1 MTVRSRSLTRTRSV
15 LVAHISMTPNRSS
28 RLQRTKRN
36 SVPSTVRGLIAFG
49 DVTNTASCGC
59 VTIWCRSIAEACDR

>member
-15 LVAHISMTPNRSS
+15 FVAHSSTMPNMSS
-28 RLQRTKRN
+28 GLQRTKRN
-36 SVPSTVRGLIAFG
+36 SVPSTVRGRIAFG

-59 VTIWCRSIAEACDR
+59 VTIWCRSIAEACET